1 MRDIKRLT
9 VETDDEREE
18 WIKLLLKAVEYH
30 REIAESFK
38 PEILGADD
46 IVFRIHTA
54 FANSIEDAAQLVEMW
69 EIVESDDIISTVGP
83 AG

>member
-1 MRDIKRLT
+1 MKDIKRLT

-30 REIAESFK
+30 RDIAESFRPK
-38 PEILGADD
+38 IIGGDD

-69 EIVESDDIISTVGP
+69 EVVESDDIISMPGP